1 MKNNTRNLTVLILLL
16 TLLTACQPT
25 LDVTLAS
32 VQEKLPSP
40 RFTVADRRT
49 PGARPLYNTIKLT
62 DAAGELYWHLRA
74 EPFGVSS
81 SVGSFSYAEAI
92 PGFAVVVAPKP
103 LEPNREYILGVI
115 GEAFGTLRFR
125 VAAAGQVEAVEQ

>member
-1 MKNNTRNLTVLILLL
+1 MKVSAKNYSVLVFVLLL
-16 TLLTACQPT
+16 LAGCKPT
-25 LDVTLAS
+25 LDLA
-32 VQEKLPSP
+32 VAPGQQRIPSP

-49 PGARPLYNTIKLT
+49 PGARPLYSTIKLA
-62 DAAGELYWHLRA
+62 DAGGEIIWHLRA
-74 EPFGVSS
+74 EPFGVGS
-81 SVGSFSYAEAI
+81 SVGSFGYAEAL

-125 VAAAGQVEAVEQ
+125 VMASGEIQAVGK